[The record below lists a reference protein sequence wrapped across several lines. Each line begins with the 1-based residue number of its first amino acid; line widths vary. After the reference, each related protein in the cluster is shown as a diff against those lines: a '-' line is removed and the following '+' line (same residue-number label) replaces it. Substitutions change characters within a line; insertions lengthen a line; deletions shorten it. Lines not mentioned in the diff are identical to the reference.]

1 MDKYI
6 DSFTTHLRVGR
17 GLSGNTVES
26 YRRDIIKLA
35 NSLEKKD
42 VKIHDLSPRHILDF
56 LTELK
61 EQGLK
66 PSSIARII
74 ASTKQFFKFLI
85 GEKICDVD
93 PTFPIRHP
101 KTKRSLP
108 EVLTPEEVEN
118 LLSAPRGD
126 SAREIRDKAMLEVL
140 YATGIRVSEL
150 VGLKLNDVNLEA
162 GYLITYGKGSKERIV
177 PIGKKAQ
184 KELMNY
190 LDAARPALIKNK
202 TSLHLFLTQ
211 LGREMTRQG
220 FWKIIKFYAKKCGI
234 FKKISPHTLR
244 HSFATHLLQ
253 RGADLRAIQ
262 LMLGHSDISTTQ
274 IYTHIERER
283 LKEIHKKHHPR
294 A

>member
-42 VKIHDLSPRHILDF
+42 IKIHDLSPRYILDF

-61 EQGLK
+61 GQGLK
-66 PSSIARII
+66 ASSIARAL
-74 ASTKQFFKFLI
+74 ASTKQFFRFLI
-85 GEKICDVD
+85 GEKVIEKD
-93 PTFPIRHP
+93 PTSPIRSP

-118 LLSAPRGD
+118 LLSTPQGG
-126 SAREIRDKAMLEVL
+126 STQEIRDRAMLEVL
-140 YATGIRVSEL
+140 YATGIRASEL

-190 LDAARPALIKNK
+190 LEMARPALLKNR
-202 TSLHLFLTQ
+202 TSPHLFLTR
-211 LGREMTRQG
+211 LGRKMTRQG
-220 FWKIIKFYAKKCGI
+220 FWKVIKLHAKNSGI

-244 HSFATHLLQ
+244 HSFATHLLE

-262 LMLGHSDISTTQ
+262 FMLGHSDISTTQ
-274 IYTHIERER
+274 IYTHIERHR